1 MFAAGNRATQL
12 VGSVRLDHRSGG
24 VVHEHDHR
32 GGAAGAGQLFDD
44 DRGGIEAGSASTD
57 VPSTDEPEDACIAER
72 GDRRVGKRGV
82 AVDVGGGRGD
92 DLVDDGSE
100 RVEGIGHSILLT
112 IDGAAGAGDATAR
125 RRSVRAQTGAVR
137 EVTRPGDVVV
147 GSEELAHESPF
158 PSIAQQPR
166 PYRDDRAEQMGG
178 RAFRCAGRTRGGGG

>member
-1 MFAAGNRATQL
+1 MFAASNRATQL

-100 RVEGIGHSILLT
+100 HVEGIGHSLLLT
-112 IDGAAGAGDATAR
+112 IDGAAGAG
-125 RRSVRAQTGAVR
+125 
-137 EVTRPGDVVV
+137 TRPRV
-147 GSEELAHESPF
+147 GAQCGRRPARSGKSP
-158 PSIAQQPR
+158 
-166 PYRDDRAEQMGG
+166 DRVTSCSVQ
-178 RAFRCAGRTRGGGG
+178 RNWRTSPPFVDRSAAATLS